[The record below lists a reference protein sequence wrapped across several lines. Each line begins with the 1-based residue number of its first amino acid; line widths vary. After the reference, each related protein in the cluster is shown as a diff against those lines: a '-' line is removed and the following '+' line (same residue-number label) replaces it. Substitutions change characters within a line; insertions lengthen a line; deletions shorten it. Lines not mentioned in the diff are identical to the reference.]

1 MKILTA
7 IQVREWDEYT
17 IVNEPVASVDLME
30 RAAGNCY
37 ENIIEYIN
45 GRKIKIFCAK
55 GNNGGDG
62 LALARMF
69 LHDGHDVTVY
79 ILEFGAPG
87 TKDFQV
93 NLARLHSITSNIHF
107 IQGNEYFPE
116 LNDDD
121 IVIDALFGSGL
132 NRPLEGISAGL
143 VEHINSSAAFI
154 ISIDLPSGMFTDK
167 SSAGNPVIKANI
179 TFTFQ
184 CLKLCFLMPE
194 NALFFGDVKVLDI
207 GLHSDF
213 LQTVSAL
220 YETIELNSVH
230 SILKPRNPF
239 AHKGSFG
246 HALLI
251 AGSEGKMGA
260 CLIAARACLRG
271 GCGLLT
277 AAPEIN
283 NTALNVFVPE
293 AMTASFSAV
302 EKNIHNF
309 SAIGMG
315 PGIEITAETITS
327 LFSLYKKPMVID
339 AGAFTGLARINNW
352 QQQIPE
358 GSVLT
363 PHPKEFDR
371 LFGAVNNDFERMEK
385 ALKISAENKFIIVL
399 KGHHTL
405 IAKEGRAWFNTTGNT
420 GLAKGGSGDMLTGM
434 ITSLLAQ
441 NYEPLHAAIFAVYW
455 HGLTAGQAAE
465 TKPAEVILASDC
477 IEAMGDALWQ
487 IINRYQI

>member
-1 MKILTA
+1 
-7 IQVREWDEYT
+7 
-17 IVNEPVASVDLME
+17 
-30 RAAGNCY
+30 
-37 ENIIEYIN
+37 
-45 GRKIKIFCAK
+45 
-55 GNNGGDG
+55 
-62 LALARMF
+62 
-69 LHDGHDVTVY
+69 
-79 ILEFGAPG
+79 
-87 TKDFQV
+87 
-93 NLARLHSITSNIHF
+93 
-107 IQGNEYFPE
+107 
-116 LNDDD
+116 
-121 IVIDALFGSGL
+121 
-132 NRPLEGISAGL
+132 
-143 VEHINSSAAFI
+143 
-154 ISIDLPSGMFTDK
+154 
-167 SSAGNPVIKANI
+167 
-179 TFTFQ
+179 
-184 CLKLCFLMPE
+184 
-194 NALFFGDVKVLDI
+194 
-207 GLHSDF
+207 
-213 LQTVSAL
+213 
-220 YETIELNSVH
+220 
-230 SILKPRNPF
+230 
-239 AHKGSFG
+239 
-246 HALLI
+246 
-251 AGSEGKMGA
+251 
-260 CLIAARACLRG
+260 
-271 GCGLLT
+271 
-277 AAPEIN
+277 
-283 NTALNVFVPE
+283 
-293 AMTASFSAV
+293 
-302 EKNIHNF
+302 
-309 SAIGMG
+309 MG